1 MGRHRRDPARRLRQL
16 AGRAHRPGPAA
27 RALGDVRGHGPVVG
41 GADPDEHPP
50 RGIPRRAPA
59 VPRASG
65 GAVLHPPPAQLGGH
79 RHHLQGPPRPQLRP
93 RRRAAHPA
101 AGPGLAGEA
110 RARHGRDRL
119 RGVMAVHPVPH
130 PHLPG
135 RRTPDPEVDVR
146 GGPARRRRPG
156 PHVLPDHP
164 APAEVH
170 DHHLVDPHG
179 RRVAGVLRPHLR
191 PHRGRAWRQHP
202 SVGPG
207 DVQAGLPGEPDGSG
221 QRHRRH
227 PGGPRPGL
235 GPPPATDRR
244 RQLEHEPAGRGLTW
258 PPRCVPGPVR
268 PWGAGSA
275 ARAAAARTA
284 PTGGAAGWLWLLIVI
299 VPIYW
304 IVITSFK
311 TQSNYFAMNPLAP
324 PTEPTLDNYKL
335 VIEND
340 FIRYFVNSTVVTLGA
355 VVPAVLVSF
364 MAAYAIVR
372 AAGAMRALRWM
383 NSLFLMGLAIP
394 LQAAIIPVYLIVIRL
409 HMYDSLLA
417 IILPSIA
424 FAIPLSVLVLTNFIR
439 DVPKELF
446 DSMRVDGASEWGT
459 LRHLA
464 FPLTRPALV
473 TVSIY
478 NGLAIWNGFLL
489 PLILT
494 QSPSQRTLPLALWSF
509 QGEFSIN
516 VPAVLASVV
525 LTTLPILALYAIG
538 RRQLLSGLTAGF
550 SK

>member
-1 MGRHRRDPARRLRQL
+1 MATTVDARPRQAAGGRKRRSR
-16 AGRAHRPGPAA
+16 GRGAHRPNW
-27 RALGDVRGHGPVVG
+27 LG
-41 GADPDEHPP
+41 A
-50 RGIPRRAPA
+50 
-59 VPRASG
+59 
-65 GAVLHPPPAQLGGH
+65 
-79 RHHLQGPPRPQLRP
+79 
-93 RRRAAHPA
+93 
-101 AGPGLAGEA
+101 LAG
-110 RARHGRDRL
+110 
-119 RGVMAVHPVPH
+119 
-130 PHLPG
+130 
-135 RRTPDPEVDVR
+135 
-146 GGPARRRRPG
+146 
-156 PHVLPDHP
+156 
-164 APAEVH
+164 
-170 DHHLVDPHG
+170 
-179 RRVAGVLRPHLR
+179 
-191 PHRGRAWRQHP
+191 WI
-202 SVGPG
+202 
-207 DVQAGLPGEPDGSG
+207 
-221 QRHRRH
+221 
-227 PGGPRPGL
+227 
-235 GPPPATDRR
+235 
-244 RQLEHEPAGRGLTW
+244 
-258 PPRCVPGPVR
+258 
-268 PWGAGSA
+268 
-275 ARAAAARTA
+275 
-284 PTGGAAGWLWLLIVI
+284 WLLIVI

-340 FIRYFVNSTVVTLGA
+340 FIRYFANSTIVTLGA

-372 AAGAMRALRWM
+372 AAGTMWTLRWM
-383 NSLFLMGLAIP
+383 TSRFLMGLAIP

-424 FAIPLSVLVLTNFIR
+424 FAIPLSVLVLSNFIR

-494 QSPSQRTLPLALWSF
+494 QSPSQRTLPLALWTF

-525 LTTLPILALYAIG
+525 LTALPIVVLYAIG